1 MKNNSKEISR
11 LEIVEVMFLKE
22 IMLIDEEMKENNIRP
37 NKRNEHRGQNNSLD
51 K

>member
-11 LEIVEVMFLKE
+11 PEKVEVMLLKE
-22 IMLIDEEMKENNIRP
+22 IMLIDEEMK
-37 NKRNEHRGQNNSLD
+37 K